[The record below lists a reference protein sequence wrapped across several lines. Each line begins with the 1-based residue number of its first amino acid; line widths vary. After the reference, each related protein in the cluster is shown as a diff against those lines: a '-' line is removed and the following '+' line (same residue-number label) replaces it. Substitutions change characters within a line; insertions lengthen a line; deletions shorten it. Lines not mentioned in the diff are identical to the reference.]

1 MRRSGSFFAVMRVGF
16 VSFGAFAAVAVG
28 LAAGVPACSSDGTA
42 PIGSSSVTEAGDPGT
57 GTGTGTG
64 TDPGDGTGTG
74 TKDGGAG
81 DGSTAKDAAHES
93 GAPNYDILGTLASG
107 ACGVIQS
114 ELTQTTPS
122 LENNLLVFVAG
133 ETYDR
138 ASLSPGG
145 QMLYDIANAGG
156 SSVESEVM
164 SFEVLHFCEGATL
177 LKSETQ
183 ISYQPPDDSG
193 ANTIT
198 DILVEI
204 GGSKVGVSVTR
215 AYHPPGVP
223 YTDADAKNL
232 LEKKLIGVNR
242 SSQRVLPQDKWV
254 KQILHVLSVDQ
265 ANTDA
270 IARVWPTIDPA
281 IRADTIVLVTQT
293 KGGGFVY
300 CHPTPPLGSECQ

>member
-1 MRRSGSFFAVMRVGF
+1 MRRSWAFLACFCSVAI
-16 VSFGAFAAVAVG
+16 VSVA
-28 LAAGVPACSSDGTA
+28 ACSSDPAAA
-42 PIGSSSVTEAGDPGT
+42 PKGEAAVTTEAGAADPGT
-57 GTGTGTG
+57 GDEAGV
-64 TDPGDGTGTG
+64 DPRS
-74 TKDGGAG
+74 DGGAG
-81 DGSTAKDAAHES
+81 DASTHDAATES
-93 GAPNYDILGTLASG
+93 GAPIYDILGTLLSG
-107 ACGVIQS
+107 ACGVVQS
-114 ELTQTTPS
+114 ELTQATPS

-145 QMLYDIANAGG
+145 QALFDVANAGG

-164 SFEVLHFCEGATL
+164 SFEVLHFCEGAKL

-183 ISYQPPDDSG
+183 IAYQPPDDAG

-204 GGSKVGVSVTR
+204 AGSKVGVSVTR
-215 AYHPPGVP
+215 AYHPPGIA
-223 YTDADAKNL
+223 YTDADAKKL
-232 LEKKLIGVNR
+232 IEKKLVGINR
-242 SSQRVLPQDKWV
+242 SSVRVLPQDKWV

-270 IARVWPTIDPA
+270 ITRVWPTIDPA

-293 KGGGFVY
+293 QGGGFVY

>member
-1 MRRSGSFFAVMRVGF
+1 MRRSWAFLALLA
-16 VSFGAFAAVAVG
+16 SFGVASAGAA
-28 LAAGVPACSSDGTA
+28 ACSSAAVA
-42 PIGSSSVTEAGDPGT
+42 PIGSSGPAEGGPSGDPASASGDE
-57 GTGTGTG
+57 GGVAPQADGGGGGG
-64 TDPGDGTGTG
+64 TD
-74 TKDGGAG
+74 
-81 DGSTAKDAAHES
+81 GSSKDAAHES
-93 GAPNYDILGTLASG
+93 GAPNYDILGTLVSG
-107 ACGVIQS
+107 ACGVVQT
-114 ELTQTTPS
+114 ELTQAAPS

-133 ETYDR
+133 ETYER

-145 QMLYDIANAGG
+145 QTLFDIANAGG

-164 SFEVLHFCEGATL
+164 SFEVLHFCENATL
-177 LKSETQ
+177 LKTETQ
-183 ISYQPPDDSG
+183 IAYQPPSDAG

-204 GGSKVGVSVTR
+204 GGAKVGVSVTR
-215 AYHPPGVP
+215 AYHPPGIP

-281 IRADTIVLVTQT
+281 IRADTVVLVTQT

-300 CHPTPPLGSECQ
+300 CHPTPALGAECQ

>member
-1 MRRSGSFFAVMRVGF
+1 MRRSRAFLALLASFAIGAGSLG
-16 VSFGAFAAVAVG
+16 GVA
-28 LAAGVPACSSDGTA
+28 ACSSDAVA
-42 PIGSSSVTEAGDPGT
+42 PIGTPPVAEGGPS
-57 GTGTGTG
+57 
-64 TDPGDGTGTG
+64 TDPGSGAGGEAGVDPRP
-74 TKDGGAG
+74 DGGVA
-81 DGSTAKDAAHES
+81 DASNHDAAHEG

-107 ACGVIQS
+107 ACGVVQT
-114 ELTQTTPS
+114 ELTQAAPS

-145 QMLYDIANAGG
+145 QALFDIANAGG

-183 ISYQPPDDSG
+183 ISYEPPSDAG

-204 GGSKVGVSVTR
+204 GGAKVGVSVTR
-215 AYHPPGVP
+215 AYHPPGIP
-223 YTDADAKNL
+223 YTDADAKSL

>member
-1 MRRSGSFFAVMRVGF
+1 MRPHRGFA
-16 VSFGAFAAVAVG
+16 AFALVAVAV
-28 LAAGVPACSSDGTA
+28 AAGVVACSSDATA
-42 PIGSSSVTEAGDPGT
+42 PNGAVDATEAGAPGT

-64 TDPGDGTGTG
+64 AGEEAGSGAT
-74 TKDGGAG
+74 DGGAG
-81 DGSTAKDAAHES
+81 DGSAKDAAHES

-107 ACGVIQS
+107 ACGVVQS
-114 ELTQTTPS
+114 ELTQATPS

-133 ETYDR
+133 EAYDR

-145 QMLYDIANAGG
+145 QTLFDIANAGG

-164 SFEVLHFCEGATL
+164 SFEVLHFCEGASL
-177 LKSETQ
+177 LKTETQ

-204 GGSKVGVSVTR
+204 GGAKVGVSVTR

-223 YTDADAKNL
+223 YTDTDAKNL

-254 KQILHVLSVDQ
+254 KQILHVLSVNQ

-300 CHPTPPLGSECQ
+300 CHPTPPLGTECQ

>member
-1 MRRSGSFFAVMRVGF
+1 MRHSWAFLALFASFGIASGSLG
-16 VSFGAFAAVAVG
+16 VA
-28 LAAGVPACSSDGTA
+28 ACSSDAVA
-42 PIGSSSVTEAGDPGT
+42 PIGTSGVTEAGPA
-57 GTGTGTG
+57 
-64 TDPGDGTGTG
+64 TDPGPGDEAGALPQP
-74 TKDGGAG
+74 DGGGVA
-81 DGSTAKDAAHES
+81 DATAHDAAHES

-107 ACGVIQS
+107 ACGVVQS
-114 ELTQTTPS
+114 ELTQAAPS

-145 QMLYDIANAGG
+145 QALFDIANAGG

-183 ISYQPPDDSG
+183 ISYEPPSDAG

-223 YTDADAKNL
+223 YTDADAKSL

-293 KGGGFVY
+293 AGGGFVY

>member
-1 MRRSGSFFAVMRVGF
+1 MRRSWAFLAVT
-16 VSFGAFAAVAVG
+16 SG
-28 LAAGVPACSSDGTA
+28 LASLAVIAACSSDA
-42 PIGSSSVTEAGDPGT
+42 SHVDPGLPVAE
-57 GTGTGTG
+57 GGANV
-64 TDPGDGTGTG
+64 DPGAGSEGGVDPLR
-74 TKDGGAG
+74 DGGAG
-81 DGSTAKDAAHES
+81 DAGAHDSGAES
-93 GAPNYDILGTLASG
+93 GAPNYDILGTLLSG
-107 ACGVIQS
+107 ACGVVQS
-114 ELTQTTPS
+114 ELTQPTPT

-145 QMLYDIANAGG
+145 QELFDVANAGG

-164 SFEVLHFCEGATL
+164 SFEVLHFCEGAKL

-183 ISYQPPDDSG
+183 IAYQPPSDAG

-204 GGSKVGVSVTR
+204 AGAKVGVSVTR
-215 AYHPPGVP
+215 AYHPPSIP
-223 YTDADAKNL
+223 YTDADAKSL
-232 LEKKLIGVNR
+232 LEKKLVGINR
-242 SSQRVLPQDKWV
+242 SSERVLPEDKWV
-254 KQILHVLSVDQ
+254 KQILHVLSVSQ

-270 IARVWPTIDPA
+270 IGRVWGTIDPA

-293 KGGGFVY
+293 NGGGFVY

>member
-1 MRRSGSFFAVMRVGF
+1 MRRSWAF
-16 VSFGAFAAVAVG
+16 VALLASFGIASAGAA
-28 LAAGVPACSSDGTA
+28 ACSSDAVA
-42 PIGSSSVTEAGDPGT
+42 PIGTSGVAPAGPTADPGPGSGLEAGVDPL
-57 GTGTGTG
+57 
-64 TDPGDGTGTG
+64 P
-74 TKDGGAG
+74 DGGVA
-81 DGSTAKDAAHES
+81 DASAHDAAHES
-93 GAPNYDILGTLASG
+93 GAPNYDILGTLLSG
-107 ACGVIQS
+107 ACGVVQS
-114 ELTQTTPS
+114 ELTQATPS

-138 ASLSPGG
+138 AALSPGG
-145 QMLYDIANAGG
+145 QALFDIANAGG

-164 SFEVLHFCEGATL
+164 SFEVLHYCEGATL

-183 ISYQPPDDSG
+183 ISYQPPSDAG

-198 DILVEI
+198 DILVDI
-204 GGSKVGVSVTR
+204 GGAKVGVSVTR

-223 YTDADAKNL
+223 YTDADAKSL

-293 KGGGFVY
+293 TGGGFVY

>member
-1 MRRSGSFFAVMRVGF
+1 V
-16 VSFGAFAAVAVG
+16 
-28 LAAGVPACSSDGTA
+28 
-42 PIGSSSVTEAGDPGT
+42 
-57 GTGTGTG
+57 
-64 TDPGDGTGTG
+64 
-74 TKDGGAG
+74 
-81 DGSTAKDAAHES
+81 
-93 GAPNYDILGTLASG
+93 SG
-107 ACGVIQS
+107 ACGVVQS
-114 ELTQTTPS
+114 ELTQTAPS

-145 QMLYDIANAGG
+145 QALFDIANAGG

-183 ISYQPPDDSG
+183 ISYEPPSDAG

-204 GGSKVGVSVTR
+204 GGAKVGVSVTR

-242 SSQRVLPQDKWV
+242 SSQRVLPADKWV

-300 CHPTPPLGSECQ
+300 CHPTPALGSECQ

>member
-1 MRRSGSFFAVMRVGF
+1 MRRSWPFLALLASFAI
-16 VSFGAFAAVAVG
+16 
-28 LAAGVPACSSDGTA
+28 AAGSVGGVAACSSDAVA
-42 PIGSSSVTEAGDPGT
+42 PIGTSGVVEGGPS
-57 GTGTGTG
+57 
-64 TDPGDGTGTG
+64 TDPGPGLEAGVDPQQ
-74 TKDGGAG
+74 DGGVA
-81 DGSTAKDAAHES
+81 DASNHDAAHEG

-107 ACGVIQS
+107 ACGVVQN
-114 ELTQTTPS
+114 ELTQAAPS

-145 QMLYDIANAGG
+145 QALFDIANAGG

-183 ISYQPPDDSG
+183 ISYEPPSDAG

-204 GGSKVGVSVTR
+204 GGAKVGVSVTR

-223 YTDADAKNL
+223 YTDADAKSL